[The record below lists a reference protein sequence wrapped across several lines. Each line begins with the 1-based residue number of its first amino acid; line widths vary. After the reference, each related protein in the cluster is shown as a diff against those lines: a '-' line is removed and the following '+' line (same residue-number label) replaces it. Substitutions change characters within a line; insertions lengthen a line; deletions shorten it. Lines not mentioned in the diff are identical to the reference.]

1 MRLNSDGS
9 QQASFVIGVAGN
21 EIAVRAIAIAT
32 DPFKPDKVYVGGDFA
47 EGILRLN
54 EDGSADGD
62 FAVGI
67 SSEGGICSNE
77 TILTSN

>member
-1 MRLNSDGS
+1 VRLNSDGS

-32 DPFKPDKVYVGGDFA
+32 
-47 EGILRLN
+47 EQT
-54 EDGSADGD
+54 GD